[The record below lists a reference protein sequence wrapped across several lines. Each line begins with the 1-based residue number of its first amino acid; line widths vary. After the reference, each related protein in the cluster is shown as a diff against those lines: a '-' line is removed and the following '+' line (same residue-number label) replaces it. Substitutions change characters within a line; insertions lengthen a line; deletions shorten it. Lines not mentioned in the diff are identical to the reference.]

1 MDDLD
6 TEIACILADCASDDD
21 LQRYIIKHAKIVQR
35 LACCMVKDL
44 DDSEARIR
52 TLYSDLAELA
62 VDHIHDSRSYPP
74 VKLH

>member
-35 LACCMVKDL
+35 LACCMVKEL
-44 DDSEARIR
+44 DDEARRDRFVEQVGVLKRKCAIPE
-52 TLYSDLAELA
+52 YDCFFS
-62 VDHIHDSRSYPP
+62 
-74 VKLH
+74 